1 MEKFG
6 TKCRQIIL
14 VGERMKTI
22 ATTNTSY
29 ADSLPEGLSKASE
42 LAGGNDIILSSVKCF
57 R

>member
-1 MEKFG
+1 
-6 TKCRQIIL
+6 
-14 VGERMKTI
+14 MKTI

-42 LAGGNDIILSSVKCF
+42 LAGGDDIILSSVKCF